1 MNVTFRQFKVFESVV
16 RNHSYTNA
24 AKELHLTQPAVS
36 MQVKQLEENAGLPL
50 LEQIGKKIYPTT
62 AGKAMYK
69 ASVDI
74 LSRIGELDNTVEEL
88 KGEVKGALQVSV
100 VTTSKY
106 FMPQLLGA
114 FLQRYPDVE
123 PKLKF
128 TNRANVVERLT
139 NNIDDFVVMGQ
150 MPDDEKFDS
159 YPFLENIIVIA
170 APPNHP
176 LAKKKNIELKDLV
189 NERFLSREQGSGTR
203 QVFDRMMEKEG
214 LNTEPYM
221 ELGSSE
227 AIKQAVMAGLGV
239 AVLSLYSLK
248 LELDA
253 GKLVLLDVK
262 GFPVRRRWYVVHLK
276 GKKLPLVPQ
285 TFLNFILMES
295 DEILDLDYL
304 LQSK

>member
-1 MNVTFRQFKVFESVV
+1 MNVTIRQLKVFESVT
-16 RNHSYTNA
+16 RHHSYTQA

-36 MQVKQLEENAGLPL
+36 MQVKQLEDNAGLPL

-62 AGKAMYK
+62 AGKAMYE

-74 LSRIGELDNTVEEL
+74 LTRLKELDNTVEEL
-88 KGEVKGALQVSV
+88 KGEVKGPLQVSV

-150 MPDDEKFDS
+150 LPDDTKFDS
-159 YPFLENIIVIA
+159 FPFLENVIVLA
-170 APPNHP
+170 APPNHR
-176 LAKKKNIELKDLV
+176 LAKQKNIELKDLQD
-189 NERFLSREQGSGTR
+189 ERFLSREPGSGTR
-203 QVFDRMMEKEG
+203 QVFDRMMEEEG
-214 LNTEPYM
+214 LNAEPYM

-253 GKLVLLDVK
+253 GKLILLDVK

-276 GKKLPLVPQ
+276 GKQLPLVPQ

-295 DEILDLDYL
+295 DKILDLDYL
-304 LQSK
+304 TN